1 MRSPKTFAGRF
12 AAVIAVAAGICG
24 IASLA
29 NAMLIHASVRH
40 FVGGQLERHG
50 DDLLLVGAVVVVVS
64 VLFVIRARLRTRG
77 KVGKQ
82 LREWAKQ
89 ESAWRLDMLPLG
101 AQRTGSREAL
111 TLRHYASG
119 RVLIEPPF
127 TVLAGRQSHSRLLHC
142 LRHAVGDS
150 RRVLVRAEPGQ
161 GKTLLMQLVYL
172 SLLDDLKAHPHRA
185 RIPLLV
191 PLSSCTLKHTDE
203 RGLRTAI
210 IETHSEV
217 HTLLSRLPARERH
230 PDRYV
235 VLLDGLDELQSAFDE
250 PGHATA
256 LVSALIAAAD
266 IVTSR
271 DSFLEFRL
279 EVPSAF
285 PTTLEIRLDPLAFD
299 ESCRRY
305 IRNYCAIGGGDPD
318 RVIEQIDTT
327 PGLFREIVRP
337 LLLFMTVDVLAHP
350 PEDAPS
356 RPVVAW
362 NATHIYKTYVDK
374 WLQAEVRRPPRVME
388 LPGKQAATEMLAW
401 ELFKRSGRSSP
412 AWGLVDISD
421 LRVHADDMTR
431 VIDTLLRRGRIAGE
445 RDALIA
451 DLRERCFLIRAAPP
465 MGWEQSTIQYCFPHK
480 SFFEY
485 LLAVHVVNTLGD
497 GPQSVE
503 DLDDLL
509 SLPFPD
515 QVIQFIRQSLTGVQD
530 DQPDR
535 AREVARNLTLVLNKP
550 NEMFRRG
557 VHLAPNYRP
566 TGIDP
571 EREMARQQAGNLLPL
586 VVAGNEVRQLERRAR
601 TEESDLVRRGIAVG
615 LALHHEIVGPIE
627 AFVELMEMPEHGRN
641 ALSSHIGYSRIYYGD
656 QKRTSNWL
664 DDGSE
669 YCAAFYAKTLAHLSD
684 PAKYQHLW
692 SMTVFT
698 LRWLLSSDD
707 RYVGEP
713 SSVRQGAHRALEVC
727 QSMRGRSQVLDQQ
740 IAKLE
745 DVVAARWQRDPAQ
758 DAVAPS

>member
-1 MRSPKTFAGRF
+1 MHSPKTFAGRV
-12 AAVIAVAAGICG
+12 AAVIAFLAGICG

-50 DDLLLVGAVVVVVS
+50 DNLLLAAAVVVVVCVVS
-64 VLFVIRARLRTRG
+64 GIRARARTRG

-82 LREWAKQ
+82 LRKWATE
-89 ESAWRLDMLPLG
+89 ESDRRLDTLPVG
-101 AQRTGSREAL
+101 AQRTSTSTRSRQAL
-111 TLRHYASG
+111 TLRHYVSG
-119 RVLIEPPF
+119 RVFIEPPF
-127 TVLAGRQSHSRLLHC
+127 TVLTGRQSHSCLLDC
-142 LRHAVGDS
+142 LRHAVVNP

-161 GKTLLMQLVYL
+161 GKSLLMQLVYL
-172 SLLDDLKAHPHRA
+172 SLLEDLKAHPHRA

-191 PLSSCTLKHTDE
+191 PLSSCTVKHTDE

-217 HTLLSRLPARERH
+217 YALLSRLPPRERQ

-235 VLLDGLDELQSAFDE
+235 VLLDGLDEMQSAFDE

-279 EVPSAF
+279 DLSSAF
-285 PTTLEIRLDPLAFD
+285 PTTQEIRLDPLAFD

-305 IRNYCAIGGGDPD
+305 IHNYCEICGGDPAW
-318 RVIEQIDTT
+318 VIEQIDTA
-327 PGLFREIVRP
+327 PGLIREIARP

-350 PEDAPS
+350 PEHSPS

-401 ELFKRSGRSSP
+401 ELFKRSGGSAP

-421 LRVHADDMTR
+421 LRVDANDISS
-431 VIDTLLRRGRIAGE
+431 VIDTLLRRERIAGE

-451 DLRERCFLIRAAPP
+451 DLRERCFLIRAAPS
-465 MGWEQSTIQYCFPHK
+465 MGWDQSTTQYCFPHK

-497 GPQSVE
+497 GPRSVE
-503 DLDDLL
+503 DLDHLL

-515 QVIQFIRQSLTGVQD
+515 QVIRFIRQSLTGMPD
-530 DQPDR
+530 DRPNR
-535 AREVARNLTLVLNKP
+535 AREVARNLTRVLNKP
-550 NEMFRRG
+550 SETSRRG

-586 VVAGNEVRQLERRAR
+586 VVAAHGRQLIGEAVQD
-601 TEESDLVRRGIAVG
+601 DLVGG
-615 LALHHEIVGPIE
+615 LPGTTDQPC
-627 AFVELMEMPEHGRN
+627 EHRDGR
-641 ALSSHIGYSRIYYGD
+641 SHD
-656 QKRTSNWL
+656 
-664 DDGSE
+664 
-669 YCAAFYAKTLAHLSD
+669 AAGAQMLAHQAHQDAGPFVLQR
-684 PAKYQHLW
+684 A
-692 SMTVFT
+692 
-698 LRWLLSSDD
+698 
-707 RYVGEP
+707 VGEP
-713 SSVRQGAHRALEVC
+713 AVDRRRCLGAPDAEV
-727 QSMRGRSQVLDQQ
+727 Q
-740 IAKLE
+740 
-745 DVVAARWQRDPAQ
+745 VAADECVMVAAGLLTL
-758 DAVAPS
+758 AVGQQLVRLGLGLLT